1 MKKRERKRPL
11 RPGMPPGSLVPLD
24 KELTDQVTIQVIRYN
39 DEHWEEETLDSIADL
54 APPDPSMKV
63 TWINVTGLSD
73 ISLIQQIGARFSI
86 HPLILEDILHTRQ
99 RPKFEEFDAYLFMV
113 MKLIT
118 FLEEDSDIEAEQVS
132 MLFGEHYL
140 ITFLESADA
149 IFEPVRDRIRK
160 DGRIR
165 TRPTDYLAYALIDL
179 IVDNYYVVLE
189 NLGEKIEFLEEDLL
203 TSPNPATLS
212 AIHLLKKDMIFMRR
226 SVWPLRELIS
236 SLERSDSPLLHQETV
251 LYIRDVYDHTVQM
264 IDAIESFRD
273 IIAGMIDIY
282 LSSVSFRLNQI
293 MKFLTLIATIFIPL
307 TFLVGVYGMN
317 FQYMPELSIPWAYPA
332 LWGVMIVIA
341 SGMLIYFYRR
351 GWI

>member
-1 MKKRERKRPL
+1 
-11 RPGMPPGSLVPLD
+11 MPPGSLVPLD

-39 DEHWEEETLDSIADL
+39 DEHWEEETLDSIDAL
-54 APPDPSMKV
+54 ALPDPAWNV

-73 ISLIQQIGARFSI
+73 ISLIQQIGARFSV
-86 HPLILEDILHTRQ
+86 HPLILEDIVHTRQ
-99 RPKFEEFDAYLFMV
+99 RPKFEDFDAYLFMV

-118 FLEEDSDIEAEQVS
+118 YKEADSEVEAEQVS
-132 MLFGEHYL
+132 MLFGERYL
-140 ITFLESADA
+140 ITFLESAETV
-149 IFEPVRDRIRK
+149 FEPVRERIRK
-160 DGRIR
+160 DCRIR
-165 TRPTDYLAYALIDL
+165 TRPTDYLVYALIDL

-203 TSPNPATLS
+203 THPDPTTLS

-236 SLERSDSPLLHQETV
+236 SLERSDSLLLHPETI

-264 IDAIESFRD
+264 IDTIESFRD

-317 FQYMPELSIPWAYPA
+317 FQYMPELSLPWAYPA
-332 LWGVMIVIA
+332 LWGVMIATA

-351 GWI
+351 GWL

>member
-1 MKKRERKRPL
+1 
-11 RPGMPPGSLVPLD
+11 MPPGSLVPLD
-24 KELTDQVTIQVIRYN
+24 KELTDTVSIQVIRYN
-39 DEHWEEETLDSIADL
+39 DEHWEEETLASIADL
-54 APPDPSMKV
+54 PPLDPAMKV

-73 ISLIQQIGARFSI
+73 IGLIQQIGARFKV

-118 FLEEDSDIEAEQVS
+118 CREVDAEIEAEQVS
-132 MLFGEHYL
+132 VIFGERYL

-149 IFEPVRDRIRK
+149 VFEPVRDRIRK

-165 TRPTDYLAYALIDL
+165 THPSDYLAYALIDL
-179 IVDNYYVVLE
+179 IVDNYFVVLE
-189 NLGEKIEFLEEDLL
+189 NLGEKIEFLEDDLL
-203 TSPNPATLS
+203 TRPDPATLS
-212 AIHLLKKDMIFMRR
+212 AIHQLKKDMIFMRR
-226 SVWPLRELIS
+226 SVWPLREVIS
-236 SLERSDSPLLHQETV
+236 SLERSDSPLIHQETI

-317 FQYMPELSIPWAYPA
+317 FQYMPELSLPWGYPV

-341 SGMLIYFYRR
+341 SGMLVYFSRR
-351 GWI
+351 GWL

>member
-1 MKKRERKRPL
+1 
-11 RPGMPPGSLVPLD
+11 MPPGSLVPLD

-39 DEHWEEETLDSIADL
+39 DEHWEEETLDSITDL
-54 APPDPSMKV
+54 ALPDPAMNV

-73 ISLIQQIGARFSI
+73 ISLIQQIGARFSV

-118 FLEEDSDIEAEQVS
+118 YREADAEVEAEQVS
-132 MLFGEHYL
+132 MLFGERYL

-149 IFEPVRDRIRK
+149 VFEPVRDRIRK

-165 TRPTDYLAYALIDL
+165 TRPPDYLAYALIDL

-203 TSPNPATLS
+203 TRPDPATLS

-317 FQYMPELSIPWAYPA
+317 FQYMPELSLPWAYPA
-332 LWGVMIVIA
+332 LWGVMIAVA
-341 SGMLIYFYRR
+341 SGMMIYFYRR
-351 GWI
+351 GWL